1 MEAILLKNQI
11 HTIVEKLTAEQLL
24 LVNDFVM
31 LVEKI
36 SHKKQKTVSKNE
48 KTKVVNGK
56 RDMTAIYELQKI
68 FQEVGITSLVS
79 DAILERED
87 RI

>member
-11 HTIVEKLTAEQLL
+11 YTKVEKLTAEQLL

-31 LVEKI
+31 LVEKT
-36 SHKKQKTVSKNE
+36 SPKRQRTVSENE
-48 KTKVVNGK
+48 KTKVINGQ
-56 RDMTAIYELQKI
+56 RDMTAVYELQKI
-68 FQEVGITSLVS
+68 FKDIGITSLVA

>member
-11 HTIVEKLTAEQLL
+11 HTKVEKFTAEQLL

-31 LVEKI
+31 LVEKT
-36 SHKKQKTVSKNE
+36 SQKKQKTVSKNE
-48 KTKVVNGK
+48 KTKTVNGQ
-56 RDMTAIYELQKI
+56 RDMTAVYELQKI
-68 FQEVGITSLVS
+68 FQEIGITSLTT

-87 RI
+87 RV

>member
-11 HTIVEKLTAEQLL
+11 HTKVEKLTAEQLL

-68 FQEVGITSLVS
+68 FQEVGITSLIP

>member
-11 HTIVEKLTAEQLL
+11 HTKVEKLTAEQLL

>member
-11 HTIVEKLTAEQLL
+11 HTKVEKLTAEQLL

-68 FQEVGITSLVS
+68 FQEVGITSLIS

>member
-56 RDMTAIYELQKI
+56 RDMAAIYELQKI